1 MGTRLLRQRAL
12 PAPHAPAL
20 KEPLGLLLLP
30 AALDRFALSGHARSL
45 LAIPR
50 VVALEPSRFRAPRWL
65 RETIPARQVRR
76 LRLPGEPRVIVLYDP
91 AQYPL
96 ARGLCAG
103 YEGAEL
109 WYLRG
114 GVELAEDD
122 DLANFDQLAQERA
135 FETRSVGS
143 AQALSEAEQA
153 LRLRL
158 TTLEI
163 ISHRPFVPG
172 ARVGSR

>member
-12 PAPHAPAL
+12 PAPQPPAL

-30 AALDRFALSGHARSL
+30 SALDQFALADHARTL

-76 LRLPGEPRVIVLYDP
+76 LRLPGEPRIIVLYHP

-103 YEGAEL
+103 YETAEL

-114 GVELAEDD
+114 GTVAAEDD
-122 DLANFDQLAQERA
+122 DLADFDRLAQERA
-135 FETRSVGS
+135 VETRSVGS
-143 AQALSEAEQA
+143 AEALSEAEQA
-153 LRLRL
+153 LRRRL
-158 TTLEI
+158 TTLEV

-172 ARVGSR
+172 ARIGAR